1 MRHSL
6 KICYLVLSGLYKLW
20 KGQIYSKNL
29 SLFPEYNRVLNCSKE
44 YYEESPS
51 TITEVLE
58 TSFLQIVTFLSK
70 VKAKL
75 KYEMAFLLKVLKRLL
90 LLQYYRKGH
99 RYKSSSNQVENII
112 VSSSL
117 KETFKYK

>member
-1 MRHSL
+1 MKRL
-6 KICYLVLSGLYKLW
+6 NIQQK
-20 KGQIYSKNL
+20 L

-51 TITEVLE
+51 TITKVLE

-75 KYEMAFLLKVLKRLL
+75 KYEMAFLLKVLKRL
-90 LLQYYRKGH
+90 
-99 RYKSSSNQVENII
+99 
-112 VSSSL
+112 
-117 KETFKYK
+117 